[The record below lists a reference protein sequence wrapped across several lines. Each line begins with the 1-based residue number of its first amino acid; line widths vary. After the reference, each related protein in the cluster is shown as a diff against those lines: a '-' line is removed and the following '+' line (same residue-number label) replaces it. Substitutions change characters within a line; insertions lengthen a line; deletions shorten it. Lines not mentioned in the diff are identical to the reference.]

1 MMRWDLL
8 LVLGAFV
15 AASVLAL
22 VFGASNTGRAFTFG
36 QIAFAAAAVYAIV
49 KRP

>member
-8 LVLGAFV
+8 IVVAAFL

-22 VFGASNTGRAFTFG
+22 LLGASNTGRAFTFG
-36 QIAFAAAAVYAIV
+36 QIAFAAAAVYVIV
-49 KRP
+49 RRP